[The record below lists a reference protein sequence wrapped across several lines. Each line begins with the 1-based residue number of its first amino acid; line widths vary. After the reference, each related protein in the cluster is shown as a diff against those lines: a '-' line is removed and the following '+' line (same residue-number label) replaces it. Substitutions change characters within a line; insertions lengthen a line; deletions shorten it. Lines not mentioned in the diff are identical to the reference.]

1 MKKILIILILAVFM
15 MINLFVPAY
24 AEAELTDVQRNSIT
38 MMNYLL
44 VMVKEIND
52 SKNSRL
58 FLEDTYNSLISN
70 IHPNAV
76 DSETKDQLDNMLETL
91 ETYRL
96 ISVKRDRLALLYE
109 KNQAKAIKNA
119 IPNPLGLLSVVES
132 KNPLK
137 IIASIAYMAVDS
149 ISSYNSFVEE
159 NEMNYLKDGWELTD
173 EEAAELHNSR
183 KMAFDYMIDMVQFYD
198 LPGDLALNEESIDEF
213 IQAKNNS
220 NVYQRIHTLE
230 SNRAKYEGYAYY
242 WLLLGESYY
251 EAEEYEKCLEAT
263 ATYIGQSN
271 RIFRLDYELAKELP
285 MAVTAAREVM
295 NEDDYVKKAAE
306 YAELIIANTG
316 GKNWALRYFAAQTYI
331 DLYALTENK
340 DYLERAYE
348 IVLDNVVYLVSTQ
361 RVENSVYLAALEKV
375 QPNKDASKEEEKE
388 IKNFNRMLEEIR
400 KTELSPVYEPLL
412 LNCDLLFDLMNLLN
426 VDEAERTKV
435 DRILHNNGENLFLTD
450 PLDDL
455 YRIGPKPEEFI
466 DVAFEKDEIIKI
478 GDKKSSVL
486 TIPANYVTPDSVIK
500 VSVTDKGVTNEF
512 TDWTVKKVVRKVS
525 GLVESFDVVY
535 SSKSIAP
542 QKYTKDSKVTVTL
555 SVMAGYGTKEYTF
568 DFYVVDVKNVL
579 GAQKVE
585 FRRTSR

>member
-1 MKKILIILILAVFM
+1 MKKFLVFIILVVS
-15 MINLFVPAY
+15 MIINSFVPAY
-24 AEAELTDVQRNSIT
+24 AAEELTDVQRNSVT

-52 SKNSRL
+52 SKYSRL
-58 FLEDTYNSLISN
+58 FLEDTYNSLINN

-76 DSETKDQLDNMLETL
+76 DSETKSQLTNMLETL
-91 ETYRL
+91 ETYRM

-109 KNQAKAIKNA
+109 MNQAKAIRSA
-119 IPNPLGLLSVVES
+119 IPNPLGLLSAVAS

-137 IIASIAYMAVDS
+137 IVASIAYMAVDS

-159 NEMNYLKDGWELTD
+159 NELNYLKDGWELTD

-183 KMAFDYMIDMVQFYD
+183 KMAFEYMIDMVQYND

-230 SNRAKYEGYAYY
+230 TNLNKYEGYAYY

-251 EAEEYEKCLEAT
+251 EAEQYEKCLEAT
-263 ATYIGQSN
+263 NTYIDQNN

-285 MAVTAAREVM
+285 MAISAAREVLDK
-295 NEDDYVKKAAE
+295 DDYVKAATK
-306 YAELIIANTG
+306 YAELIISNTG
-316 GKNWALRYFAAQTYI
+316 GKNWALKYFAAQTYI
-331 DLYALTENK
+331 DLYALTQDET
-340 DYLERAYE
+340 YLKKAYD
-348 IVLDNVVYLVSTQ
+348 ITLDNVVYLVSTQ
-361 RVENSVYLAALEKV
+361 RDENKAYLSEIEKI
-375 QPNKDASKEEEKE
+375 QADKNASKEEKKE
-388 IKNFNRMLEEIR
+388 IKQYNSMLEEVR

-412 LNCDLLFDLMNLLN
+412 LNCDLLFDLMDQTNAN
-426 VDEAERTKV
+426 EEERTKV
-435 DRILHNNGENLFLTD
+435 DRILHDNGSNLFLTD

-455 YRIGPKPEEFI
+455 YRMGTKPEEFI
-466 DVAFEKDEIIKI
+466 EVVFEKDEIIKI

-486 TIPANYVTPDSVIK
+486 TVPANFVTPDSVIT
-500 VSVTDKGVTNEF
+500 VTVTDNGKSDTY
-512 TDWTVKKVVRKVS
+512 TDWNVDRVVRKVS
-525 GLVESFDVVY
+525 GLIESFDVIY

-542 QKYTKDSKVTVTL
+542 RTYTKDSKVTVSI
-555 SVMAGYGTKEYTF
+555 SVMEGYDTKEYTF
-568 DFYVVDVKNVL
+568 DFYVVSVTDFL

-585 FRRTSR
+585 FRRSSR